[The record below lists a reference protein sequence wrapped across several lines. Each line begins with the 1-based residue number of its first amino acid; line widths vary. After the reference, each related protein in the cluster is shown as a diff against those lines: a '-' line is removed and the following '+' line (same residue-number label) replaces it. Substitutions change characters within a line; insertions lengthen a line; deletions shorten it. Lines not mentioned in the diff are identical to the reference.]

1 MREEGLKVPLSFLF
15 RFRMG
20 FAVASASRSEAFSI
34 YRSATVGGLKSFR
47 KRLAFGRACAM
58 PVIRMCSPK
67 GGAGKTTTAVLVAT
81 VLADQGESVTIID
94 ADPNKAVMRWANR
107 PGVPKT
113 LAVVNADADSLIDRI
128 DDASARSRFVIV
140 DLEGTKN
147 LVVSYAIQKSSLV
160 VIPVKGSQLDAELA
174 TEQISMVK
182 MQERVAGRA
191 IPYAIV
197 FTQTRP
203 PLSPKT
209 QRFIEAQFAR
219 ARRAR
224 YSTRRLSTAKPFAP
238 CFRLAE
244 ASPAS
249 QARA

>member
-1 MREEGLKVPLSFLF
+1 
-15 RFRMG
+15 
-20 FAVASASRSEAFSI
+20 
-34 YRSATVGGLKSFR
+34 
-47 KRLAFGRACAM
+47 M
-58 PVIRMCSPK
+58 PVISLCSPK
-67 GGAGKTTTAVLVAT
+67 GGAGKTTTAALVAT

-94 ADPNKAVMRWANR
+94 ADPNKAVMRWATR

-113 LAVVNADADSLIDRI
+113 LNADVDSLIDRV
-128 DDASARSRFVIV
+128 DDSSARSRFVIV

-197 FTQTRP
+197 FTQ
-203 PLSPKT
+203 
-209 QRFIEAQFAR
+209 
-219 ARRAR
+219 
-224 YSTRRLSTAKPFAP
+224 
-238 CFRLAE
+238 
-244 ASPAS
+244 
-249 QARA
+249 

>member
-1 MREEGLKVPLSFLF
+1 
-15 RFRMG
+15 
-20 FAVASASRSEAFSI
+20 
-34 YRSATVGGLKSFR
+34 
-47 KRLAFGRACAM
+47 M
-58 PVIRMCSPK
+58 PVISMCSPK

-94 ADPNKAVMRWANR
+94 ADPNKAVMRWATR

-113 LAVVNADADSLIDRI
+113 LAVVNADADTLVDRI
-128 DDASARSRFVIV
+128 DDAGAKSRFVIV

-209 QRFIEAQFAR
+209 QRFIEAQFAQLGAPIFDAQIVDREAFR
-219 ARRAR
+219 AMFSFGGSLAGLANKGV
-224 YSTRRLSTAKPFAP
+224 SGLPAALANAHAFTQELVDRLRNGNKSVS
-238 CFRLAE
+238 E
-244 ASPAS
+244 AA
-249 QARA
+249 

>member
-1 MREEGLKVPLSFLF
+1 
-15 RFRMG
+15 
-20 FAVASASRSEAFSI
+20 
-34 YRSATVGGLKSFR
+34 
-47 KRLAFGRACAM
+47 M
-58 PVIRMCSPK
+58 PVISMCSPK
-67 GGAGKTTTAVLVAT
+67 GGAGKTTTSVLVAT
-81 VLADQGESVTIID
+81 VLADQGESVTND
-94 ADPNKAVMRWANR
+94 ADPNKAVMRWATR
-107 PGVPKT
+107 PGIPKT

-128 DDASARSRFVIV
+128 DDSSAKSRFVIV

-209 QRFIEAQFAR
+209 QRFIEAQFAQLGAPIFDAQLVDREAFRAMFSFGGSLAGLTDKGVSGLGRRADER
-219 ARRAR
+219 ARLHPGAGRQTPQRQQIRAR
-224 YSTRRLSTAKPFAP
+224 GGLR
-238 CFRLAE
+238 
-244 ASPAS
+244 
-249 QARA
+249 

>member
-1 MREEGLKVPLSFLF
+1 
-15 RFRMG
+15 
-20 FAVASASRSEAFSI
+20 
-34 YRSATVGGLKSFR
+34 
-47 KRLAFGRACAM
+47 M
-58 PVIRMCSPK
+58 PVISMCSPK

-94 ADPNKAVMRWANR
+94 ADPNKAVMRWATR

-113 LAVVNADADSLIDRI
+113 LAVVDADADSLIDRI

-197 FTQTRP
+197 FTQT
-203 PLSPKT
+203 
-209 QRFIEAQFAR
+209 
-219 ARRAR
+219 ARRSAPRPSGSLRRNSPSWAPR
-224 YSTRRLSTAKPFAP
+224 YSTRRSSTAKPFAP
-238 CFRLAE
+238 CSRLA
-244 ASPAS
+244 ALSPALR
-249 QARA
+249 ARASAACRRRL

>member
-1 MREEGLKVPLSFLF
+1 
-15 RFRMG
+15 
-20 FAVASASRSEAFSI
+20 
-34 YRSATVGGLKSFR
+34 
-47 KRLAFGRACAM
+47 M
-58 PVIRMCSPK
+58 PVISLCSPK

-94 ADPNKAVMRWANR
+94 ADPNQAVMRWATR

-113 LAVVNADADSLIDRI
+113 LAVIAADANSLIDRI
-128 DDASARSRFVIV
+128 DEASARSRFVIV

-174 TEQISMVK
+174 TEQISMVR

-191 IPYAIV
+191 IP
-197 FTQTRP
+197 TPSCSPRP
-203 PLSPKT
+203 GRRSAPRRSGSSRRNSPSL
-209 QRFIEAQFAR
+209 AS
-219 ARRAR
+219 R
-224 YSTRRLSTAKPFAP
+224 YSMLRLSIAKPFAP
-238 CFRLAE
+238 CSPSAA

-249 QARA
+249 PARA

>member
-1 MREEGLKVPLSFLF
+1 
-15 RFRMG
+15 
-20 FAVASASRSEAFSI
+20 
-34 YRSATVGGLKSFR
+34 
-47 KRLAFGRACAM
+47 M
-58 PVIRMCSPK
+58 PVISLCSPK
-67 GGAGKTTTAVLVAT
+67 GGCGKTTTSILVAT

-94 ADPNKAVMRWANR
+94 ADPNKAVVRWANR

-113 LAVVNADADSLIDRI
+113 LIVVDADADTLMDRI
-128 DDASARSRFVIV
+128 DEAGARSRFVIV

-209 QRFIEAQFAR
+209 QRFIEAQFAQLGAPIFDAQIVDREAFR
-219 ARRAR
+219 AMFSFGGSLAGLTGKGV
-224 YSTRRLSTAKPFAP
+224 SGLPAALMNAHAFTQELVDRLRNGGKSVS
-238 CFRLAE
+238 E
-244 ASPAS
+244 AA
-249 QARA
+249 